1 MAIIVPIG
9 IDFCGSA
16 KSPER
21 FEPAIIPAKYKEIEK
36 DWLRWK
42 ERSIKARDTHK
53 PAFQYIRKCPNPI
66 LKKEAGDNVQY
77 RHIDA

>member
-21 FEPAIIPAKYKEIEK
+21 FEPAIIPAKYKERVRVRK
-36 DWLRWK
+36 AAWLARW
-42 ERSIKARDTHK
+42 
-53 PAFQYIRKCPNPI
+53 
-66 LKKEAGDNVQY
+66 
-77 RHIDA
+77 